1 MGLKNLA
8 VKLRIGKFIKLI
20 MLQFLTNRINK
31 MKIGAR
37 TAISYIVV
45 MLAVLAFTTVSILL
59 LQDGKNIDLK
69 IERSISP
76 AISAIKEYQFLIE
89 ETGRLCA
96 DLSIQ
101 QNDAKKTQLKK
112 IHESLYNQQ
121 KVTLMG
127 LCEGPEL
134 ADAKKRIIRADK
146 MFELTLKLEKE
157 FLSILGSDQAY
168 LDAGKM
174 EQAQKL
180 KDSIAQEIGK
190 LRLVLGETSLQA
202 ISLFNEF
209 HAKKNANYKNLSYL
223 MVMMIA
229 VIMLLAAVAMFIT
242 KITIIKPIK
251 ELSAI
256 LDEVG
261 EGKIIHFQTNTSRED
276 EIGDMHNSVQK
287 VVKGFKNKEQVA
299 NAIGNG
305 DYAIKVPLLSRGDRL
320 GKALSIMRDN
330 LKLSKEIETKNVKS
344 LEAKIITLIKKNKEL
359 DQFAYITNHDLKS
372 PLRVIN
378 KITERNEED
387 MSEELS
393 PESKKHFQMLG
404 EKTHRM
410 EANLNSVLQYS
421 KAGKTT
427 ENQEKILS
435 KNIVY
440 EVLETCKLSRNMS
453 ILVDDSLPYVTA
465 NKDDLYKV
473 FNIFISNAINHNL
486 AAEPVVNISYNE
498 NSDKITF
505 CIADNGSGISEEFQ
519 TIERRDEAEYIGTGL
534 AIGKKIIE
542 EYGGKV
548 WVKSEQNKGA
558 KFYFEWPL

>member
-1 MGLKNLA
+1 VGLKNLA

-134 ADAKKRIIRADK
+134 ADSKKRIIRADK

-287 VVKGFKNKEQVA
+287 VVKGFKNKEQWRSCYK
-299 NAIGNG
+299 GSF
-305 DYAIKVPLLSRGDRL
+305 IK
-320 GKALSIMRDN
+320 
-330 LKLSKEIETKNVKS
+330 
-344 LEAKIITLIKKNKEL
+344 
-359 DQFAYITNHDLKS
+359 Q
-372 PLRVIN
+372 
-378 KITERNEED
+378 
-387 MSEELS
+387 
-393 PESKKHFQMLG
+393 
-404 EKTHRM
+404 
-410 EANLNSVLQYS
+410 
-421 KAGKTT
+421 
-427 ENQEKILS
+427 
-435 KNIVY
+435 
-440 EVLETCKLSRNMS
+440 
-453 ILVDDSLPYVTA
+453 
-465 NKDDLYKV
+465 
-473 FNIFISNAINHNL
+473 
-486 AAEPVVNISYNE
+486 
-498 NSDKITF
+498 
-505 CIADNGSGISEEFQ
+505 
-519 TIERRDEAEYIGTGL
+519 RR
-534 AIGKKIIE
+534 
-542 EYGGKV
+542 
-548 WVKSEQNKGA
+548 
-558 KFYFEWPL
+558 

>member
-1 MGLKNLA
+1 VGLKNLA

-45 MLAVLAFTTVSILL
+45 MLVVLAFTTVSILL

>member
-299 NAIGNG
+299 NAIGKG

-404 EKTHRM
+404 EKAHRM